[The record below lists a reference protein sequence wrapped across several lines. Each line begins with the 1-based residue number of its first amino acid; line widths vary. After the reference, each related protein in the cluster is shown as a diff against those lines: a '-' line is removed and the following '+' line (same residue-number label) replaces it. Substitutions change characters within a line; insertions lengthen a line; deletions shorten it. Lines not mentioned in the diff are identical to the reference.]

1 MSMSEALALG
11 GKDRW
16 EFGGRTH
23 FGELKM
29 SGTSRS
35 ENKFGGNAGGPQ
47 VASNKQGFTLVE
59 LMIAMTL
66 SLITMGLIYNGYKT
80 QQEAHTNER
89 LTVDMQQNAR
99 STLAFMRR
107 EIRMAGCNP
116 WARDGKDNNANG
128 QQDDADVTEWNAV
141 RGFQIVRA
149 DQLNFTMD
157 LSINPVTDEPG
168 DGDDLDA
175 SENIT
180 YGFDLADD
188 PDADG
193 IADSGAAVLG
203 RKDRSDTADPFRPL
217 AFDVHAIAFA
227 YAFDEDGDGALDT
240 YPGVPGG
247 IIVWAFDSDGDGRL
261 DRHLDTNMDGRIDE
275 GDDEGGNTLASAGI
289 ADVDRNRVRA
299 VQVWILTRSQVAMRG
314 RSVPAQTF
322 VVGPNHIAA
331 NDGFKRCLFNSM
343 ITARNPT

>member
-1 MSMSEALALG
+1 
-11 GKDRW
+11 
-16 EFGGRTH
+16 
-23 FGELKM
+23 M
-29 SGTSRS
+29 SGTSRN
-35 ENKFGGNAGGPQ
+35 ENRFGGNAGGPQ

-59 LMIAMTL
+59 LMIAMAI

-107 EIRMAGCNP
+107 EIRMANYAPRALNGIDDDL
-116 WARDGKDNNANG
+116 DGSIDE
-128 QQDDADVTEWNAV
+128 ADESVV
-141 RGFQIVRA
+141 RGFLTVRV
-149 DQLNFTMD
+149 DQLNFTLD
-157 LSINPVTDEPG
+157 LNS
-168 DGDDLDA
+168 DGDDSDA
-175 SENIT
+175 NENIT
-180 YGFDLADD
+180 YGFDNGDD
-188 PDADG
+188 GDQDG
-193 IADSGAAVLG
+193 IADSGAAVVG

-227 YAFDEDGDGALDT
+227 YAFDDDGDGALDT

-289 ADVDRNRVRA
+289 ADIDRDRVRA
-299 VQVWILTRSQVAMRG
+299 VQVWILTRSLAAMRG
-314 RSVPAQTF
+314 RSVPAQAF

>member
-1 MSMSEALALG
+1 
-11 GKDRW
+11 
-16 EFGGRTH
+16 
-23 FGELKM
+23 
-29 SGTSRS
+29 
-35 ENKFGGNAGGPQ
+35 

-59 LMIAMTL
+59 LMIAMAI

-107 EIRMAGCNP
+107 EIRMANYNP
-116 WARDGKDNNANG
+116 WAWDGLDNDGNG
-128 QQDDADVTEWNAV
+128 SPDDAAELNRV
-141 RGFQIVRA
+141 RGFQTVRV
-149 DQLNFTMD
+149 DQLNFTLD
-157 LSINPVTDEPG
+157 LNS
-168 DGDDLDA
+168 DGDDSDA
-175 SENIT
+175 NENIT
-180 YGFDLADD
+180 YGFDNGDD
-188 PDADG
+188 GDQDG
-193 IADSGAAVLG
+193 IADSGAAVVG

-227 YAFDEDGDGALDT
+227 YAFDDDGDGALDT

-289 ADVDRNRVRA
+289 ADIDRDRVRA